1 MDPNNDQPS
10 AASPIPQPVSQP
22 AAPVQSPPPTPVS
35 EAGSVS
41 SEASAPKKGMGK
53 GIILLIILLLL
64 VLGIGGYILFAKS
77 QMNNTQKTAT
87 DNTSSV
93 LPSPTPTLVPTLAP
107 EEDLEVSSPEADL
120 INIEADVKGL

>member
-1 MDPNNDQPS
+1 MDPNNNQPS
-10 AASPIPQPVSQP
+10 ATNPIQQPVPQPVSQP
-22 AAPVQSPPPTPVS
+22 AAPVQSPPPTPV
-35 EAGSVS
+35 

-93 LPSPTPTLVPTLAP
+93 LPTPKPTLVPTPLP
-107 EEDLEVSSPEADL
+107 ENDLDVASPEGDL
-120 INIEADVKGL
+120 IDIEADVKGL

>member
-1 MDPNNDQPS
+1 MDPNNNQPS
-10 AASPIPQPVSQP
+10 ATSPIQQPVPQPVSQP

-35 EAGSVS
+35 G
-41 SEASAPKKGMGK
+41 ASGPKKGMGK

-64 VLGIGGYILFAKS
+64 VLGIGGYILFAKN
-77 QMNNTQKTAT
+77 QLNNTQKTAT